1 MVKRTRS
8 YFKLMNMTR
17 LKAEQLVGMMYVFKR
32 SLVYL
37 SYLNKFGEK
46 TRFTGSCAVGGR
58 RQTAGDKS
66 GTAKPNHK
74 LLHVFTD
81 V

>member
-1 MVKRTRS
+1 MAKRTGS
-8 YFKLMNMTR
+8 YFKLMNMTG
-17 LKAEQLVGMMYVFKR
+17 LKAGQLVGMMYVLKR

-37 SYLNKFGEK
+37 SYLNKVGEK

-58 RQTAGDKS
+58 RQTVGDKS
-66 GTAKPNHK
+66 GTGKPDHK

-81 V
+81 F